1 MRRGFGVV
9 PLVLALGLTLATPA
23 AADRAPRG
31 DFPTELALPD
41 GFQPEG
47 IAVGAWPTAYFGS
60 RVDGHIYQ
68 VDLRSGRGQ
77 VLSPGPGTPSL
88 GIKVDSARGR
98 LFVAGGTGGDAR
110 VIDTHTGAVLA
121 DYQFF
126 TGDTFVNDLVI
137 TRDAV
142 WFTDSRQPTLYKLP
156 LGRHGELP
164 DPSEVVQLPLTGD
177 LVVVP
182 GATNLNGI
190 TTTPDGNALLVGQSN
205 TGALFRVDPATGVTA
220 PVDLGGE
227 SLPFNDGQVLEGE
240 NLYVVQNRVNV
251 LTKLKLSSDGATAQ
265 VIERRTDPG
274 FDVPATVTEWGNR
287 FYLVNARFTTPPTP
301 ATSYSAVA
309 ITKF

>member
-1 MRRGFGVV
+1 
-9 PLVLALGLTLATPA
+9 
-23 AADRAPRG
+23 
-31 DFPTELALPD
+31 
-41 GFQPEG
+41 
-47 IAVGAWPTAYFGS
+47 
-60 RVDGHIYQ
+60 
-68 VDLRSGRGQ
+68 

-110 VIDTHTGAVLA
+110 VIDMHTGAVLA

-126 TGDTFVNDLVI
+126 TSDTFVNDLVI

-164 DPSEVVQLPLTGD
+164 DPPEVVRLPLTGD

-190 TTTPDGNALLVGQSN
+190 TTTPDRNALLVGQSN
-205 TGALFRVDPATGVTA
+205 AGALFRVDPVTA
-220 PVDLGGE
+220 AVDLGGE
-227 SLPFNDGQVLEGE
+227 SLPFNDGQV
-240 NLYVVQNRVNV
+240 R
-251 LTKLKLSSDGATAQ
+251 
-265 VIERRTDPG
+265 
-274 FDVPATVTEWGNR
+274 EWGNR
-287 FYLVNARFTTPPTP
+287 FCLVNARFTTPPTP

-309 ITKF
+309 TTKF